1 MTDAYATLP
10 PDIATEKQER
20 DRLQRQ
26 YKGALFGGLRY
37 FRALRREAPGVVAEF
52 VLGALVFGIAC
63 LLLFRDL
70 NVVGLLPVVGFCLY
84 FLFVLLVSFWLGGRI
99 WRLFPPGL
107 RDTVR
112 FAVRNMWA
120 LAFTAI
126 VAVGIVVQLFYPA
139 AVK

>member
-1 MTDAYATLP
+1 MSDAYANLP
-10 PDIATEKQER
+10 PDIAAEKHER

-37 FRALRREAPGVVAEF
+37 FRALRRDAPGVVAEF
-52 VLGALVFGIAC
+52 VLGALVFGTAC

-70 NVVGLLPVVGFCLY
+70 NVVGLLPVVGFSLY

-99 WRLFPPGL
+99 WRIFPSGL
-107 RDTVR
+107 RDTLR
-112 FAVRNMWA
+112 YAVRNMWA
-120 LAFTAI
+120 LAFTAMI
-126 VAVGIVVQLFYPA
+126 AVGIVLQLFYPE

>member
-1 MTDAYATLP
+1 MTDAYASLP

-20 DRLQRQ
+20 DQLRRQ
-26 YKGALFGGLRY
+26 YKGSAFGGLRY

-52 VLGALVFGIAC
+52 ILSAVVFGTAC

-70 NVVGLLPVVGFCLY
+70 NVVGLLPVVGFSVY

-107 RDTVR
+107 RETFR
-112 FAVRNMWA
+112 YAVRNMWA
-120 LAFTAI
+120 LAFTAMI
-126 VAVGIVVQLFYPA
+126 AVGIVLQLFYPD